1 MCTSP
6 VFLKRGSLYGFSFDV
21 PCGSCL
27 ECRRTLQD
35 AWVFRLTHDLDALY
49 KAGGNAVFLTFTYN
63 NKCLPHTNFGFDDGD
78 VECFNNHDVLCFL
91 NKVKVYMHRKF
102 GKSSYK
108 YFVCE
113 EYGKNTKRPHLH
125 GIFMLS
131 KGVKPFAF
139 VEKMRSYWHFGYMFP
154 RCKNGLYV
162 DSKGRAT
169 VPLLR
174 SVNKAGA
181 YAAKYITK
189 DLDYYKLPLVSKY
202 SDVRKT
208 LPSDLRK
215 HYDNYLPKH
224 FQSKSLGSSFDSF
237 CNTPD
242 KLLKCVINGVQSLV
256 NLKMVQIP
264 RYYVLKFAFST
275 ENTPVGYRSVLKDD
289 YQPIMQAIY
298 ERSLQS
304 KVNQLDSFR
313 LSKPLFVHRDD
324 LSIDD
329 LKLIDR
335 VHSMY
340 SSEHIVCMNFVS
352 NLDFKFQYLFH
363 RFYNSFSIKNV
374 AEFRCRFLNHVV
386 VDDNFYSP
394 YDINYFDD
402 VKRYYKIATSYI
414 LSARAEANLK
424 RYRDFLINRKL
435 KYLSYA

>member
-1 MCTSP
+1 
-6 VFLKRGSLYGFSFDV
+6 
-21 PCGSCL
+21 
-27 ECRRTLQD
+27 
-35 AWVFRLTHDLDALY
+35 
-49 KAGGNAVFLTFTYN
+49 
-63 NKCLPHTNFGFDDGD
+63 
-78 VECFNNHDVLCFL
+78 
-91 NKVKVYMHRKF
+91 
-102 GKSSYK
+102 
-108 YFVCE
+108 
-113 EYGKNTKRPHLH
+113 
-125 GIFMLS
+125 
-131 KGVKPFAF
+131 
-139 VEKMRSYWHFGYMFP
+139 
-154 RCKNGLYV
+154 
-162 DSKGRAT
+162 
-169 VPLLR
+169 
-174 SVNKAGA
+174 
-181 YAAKYITK
+181 
-189 DLDYYKLPLVSKY
+189 
-202 SDVRKT
+202 
-208 LPSDLRK
+208 
-215 HYDNYLPKH
+215 
-224 FQSKSLGSSFDSF
+224 
-237 CNTPD
+237 
-242 KLLKCVINGVQSLV
+242 
-256 NLKMVQIP
+256 MVQIP
-264 RYYVLKFAFST
+264 RYYVLKFAFCT

-374 AEFRCRFLNHVV
+374 AEFRCRFLNNVV